1 MPKTA
6 SYNQGD
12 PNVTTHQ
19 GEWQQWYSSES
30 VFAFFPRWGCGHKG
44 SNSLI
49 FLPTGRRLGEAG
61 EPGGGC
67 HSTAANFYSLKLYKM
82 S

>member
-1 MPKTA
+1 MPKQLHITRVIKCHHPPGRVA
-6 SYNQGD
+6 AM
-12 PNVTTHQ
+12 VF
-19 GEWQQWYSSES
+19 SES

-61 EPGGGC
+61 EPGGAVTQQLLISI
-67 HSTAANFYSLKLYKM
+67 H
-82 S
+82 